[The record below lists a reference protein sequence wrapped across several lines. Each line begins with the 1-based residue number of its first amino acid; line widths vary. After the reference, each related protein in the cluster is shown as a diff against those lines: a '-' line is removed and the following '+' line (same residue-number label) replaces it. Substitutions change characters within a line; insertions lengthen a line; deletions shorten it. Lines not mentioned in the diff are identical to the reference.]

1 MKKWSDVRKNLYTD
15 EEIRASDFKVAIM
28 TELAKAR
35 DNNQITQQELN
46 RILAEDYPILCHAE
60 SGEPIMQL
68 DTLLKLLAPLGK
80 TLAIVP
86 LEV

>member
-1 MKKWSDVRKNLYTD
+1 MKKWSDVRKSLYTE
-15 EEIRASDFKVAIM
+15 EEIRASNFKVAIM

-35 DNNQITQQELN
+35 DDDKITQQELN
-46 RILAEDYPILCHAE
+46 RILEEEYPILCHAE
-60 SGEPIMQL
+60 SGEPITQL